1 MIQIDDAG
9 SGSLIGG
16 TCIGVMRAETGE
28 FDFDIIPIDL
38 YRPEYFEKKIY
49 LDEVVRI
56 IGKSFQKLSV
66 EKKEQIEVCRGYMFD
81 RLRPWLKNNQYQ
93 YINTSIDEPL
103 QQKIENTFSQYVIQL
118 GLPEQYINYTKYP
131 FHFHRLLRWVY
142 ADYDK
147 RKTLCKTGWKSWEK
161 YGNLELEKKTGFL
174 KHSRYK
180 CLKCGESI
188 KSESPVEIIKYI
200 SNRPNTIYMHIDC
213 EKI

>member
-28 FDFDIIPIDL
+28 FAFDIIPISL
-38 YRPEYFEKKIY
+38 YQPDYFEKKIY
-49 LDEVVRI
+49 LDEVVNI
-56 IGKSFQKLSV
+56 IEKSFKKLEVSRN
-66 EKKEQIEVCRGYMFD
+66 EKVEVCRGYMFD
-81 RLRPWLKNNQYQ
+81 KLRPWLRENQYQ
-93 YINTSIDEPL
+93 YINTSIEEPL
-103 QQKIENTFSQYVIQL
+103 QTKIEDTFSQYVIQL

-142 ADYDK
+142 ADYDN
-147 RKTLCKTGWKSWEK
+147 RQPFCKTGWKSWQK
-161 YGNLELEKKTGFL
+161 YGNLQIEKKIGFL

-188 KSESPVEIIKYI
+188 RSESQIEILKYI
-200 SNRPNTIYMHIDC
+200 SNRPNIVYMHIDC